1 VILIALAALLL
12 RLQRLLLKEAAGQRE
27 RMRMRSAV
35 LLLLLLLLLEGCTRT
50 LPEATRRSVEKERAM
65 QAAEDSALR
74 SGTHPR
80 YPRPPRALAPPV
92 PPPCDRLHEDCPH
105 GSSMPEPFAHERAS
119 QEQMLRED
127 AVPKPR
133 RDGDSERHKHDKSLS
148 DGWRK
153 LDDKLHGWRDG
164 QFGEVDEP

>member
-1 VILIALAALLL
+1 
-12 RLQRLLLKEAAGQRE
+12 
-27 RMRMRSAV
+27 MRSV
-35 LLLLLLLLLEGCTRT
+35 MLLLLLESCTQT
-50 LPEATRRSVEKERAM
+50 LPAATRRSVEKERAM
-65 QAAEDSALR
+65 RAAEDNALR

-80 YPRPPRALAPPV
+80 HPRSPRAKV
-92 PPPCDRLHEDCPH
+92 PPAPTPTPCDRLNEDCPPVP
-105 GSSMPEPFAHERAS
+105 GMPPFAHERAS
-119 QEQMLRED
+119 QEQMMRED

-133 RDGDSERHKHDKSLS
+133 RDGDPEGHKRDKSLS